1 MIAGFQNPIYWV
13 KLWMGAIDLGSVL
26 VYNKGRLRKGGSTVT
41 KGERREQKRERALAK
56 RRRANNRKNLEVI
69 IEAQR
74 QRLRRSY

>member
-1 MIAGFQNPIYWV
+1 M
-13 KLWMGAIDLGSVL
+13 
-26 VYNKGRLRKGGSTVT
+26 T

-74 QRLRRSY
+74 QRMRQRGY

>member
-1 MIAGFQNPIYWV
+1 MKEV
-13 KLWMGAIDLGSVL
+13 V
-26 VYNKGRLRKGGSTVT
+26 TVT

-74 QRLRRSY
+74 QRMRQRGY